1 MSTLKAVRGTRDLL
15 PPETELWNHVEA
27 TARRV
32 FARYNFGEI
41 RTPIFEDTQLF
52 ARGVGEETDIVSKEM
67 YTWEDRARAQ
77 SEKSQSLTMRPENT
91 AGVVRAYIEHKL
103 GETGLLQKL
112 YYIGPQF
119 RRERPQK
126 GRYRQFFQIG
136 AEVIGPPSAG
146 SESPLRDAEVLEML
160 ASFLDELG
168 IKNWKLE
175 LNSVGS
181 SSDRPRYV
189 AALQE
194 ALAPVKHLMCEDN
207 QRRAETNPLRVLD
220 SKDPNDQEIIDSLPK
235 IADYLDD
242 ASKAHFAAVLAAL
255 DACGVKYEVNP
266 RLVRGLDYYTRTT
279 FEFTHGG
286 LGAQNALLGGGRY
299 DGLSEMIGGPKA
311 PGIGFAIGEDRLIL
325 TLQAQA
331 AETKPSLADAYIAPL
346 GEALNAAALELARE
360 LRRAGL
366 RIDIGDGSF
375 RLKKSFEIGEKL
387 AYKIILLGEHEVQSQ
402 SLKIKNFVTRE
413 QRVIARQKLMD
424 HAKQEHEIYWRIPKL
439 GDLISAQG
447 HSGVLEVVKIDE
459 ISWTV
464 EFRSPSGSDHT
475 TSNVPWSTINY
486 LDE

>member
-1 MSTLKAVRGTRDLL
+1 MTLLKAVRGTRDLL
-15 PPETELWNHVEA
+15 PPETDLWNRVEA

-41 RTPIFEDTQLF
+41 RTPIFEDTSLF

-77 SEKSQSLTMRPENT
+77 SEKAQSLTLRPENT

-103 GETGLLQKL
+103 GESGLLQKL

-126 GRYRQFFQIG
+126 GRYRQFWQIG

-168 IKNWKLE
+168 ITGWTLV

-181 SSDRPRYV
+181 STDRPKYI
-189 AALQE
+189 AALRE
-194 ALAPVKHLMCEDN
+194 ALAPVKDQMSADN

-220 SKDPNDQEIIDSLPK
+220 SKDPADEAIIATLPK

-242 ASKAHFAAVLAAL
+242 ASRAHFAAVLAAL
-255 DACGVKYEVNP
+255 DACGVKYEINP

-279 FEFTHGG
+279 FEFTVGG
-286 LGAQNALLGGGRY
+286 LSPQRAGAPGTPILGAQNALLGGGRY
-299 DGLSEMIGGPKA
+299 DGLSEMLGGPKA
-311 PGIGFAIGEDRLIL
+311 PGIGFAMGLDRLIL

-331 AETKPSLADAYIAPL
+331 ESAPEKSAPAFADAFIAPL
-346 GEALNAAALELARE
+346 GEQLNAPALELARE

-366 RIDIGDGSF
+366 RIDLGDGAF
-375 RLKKSFEIGEKL
+375 RLKKSFEIGNKL
-387 AYKIILLGEHEVQSQ
+387 ARNIVLLGEDEQASGILTV
-402 SLKIKNFVTRE
+402 KNFATGE
-413 QRVIARQKLMD
+413 QTK
-424 HAKQEHEIYWRIPKL
+424 IPASEL
-439 GDLISAQG
+439 AQA
-447 HSGVLEVVKIDE
+447 LQN
-459 ISWTV
+459 
-464 EFRSPSGSDHT
+464 R
-475 TSNVPWSTINY
+475 
-486 LDE
+486 